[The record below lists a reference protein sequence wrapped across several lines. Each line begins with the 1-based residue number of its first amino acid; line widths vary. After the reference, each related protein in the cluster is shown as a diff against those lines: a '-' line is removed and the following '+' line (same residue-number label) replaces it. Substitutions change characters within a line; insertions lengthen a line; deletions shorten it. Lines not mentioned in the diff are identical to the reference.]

1 MTIVYLRCKL
11 DASNNFFMA
20 NVVIILGSS
29 GTGKSTSLK
38 TLNPDETVVINILGK
53 RLPFKGSSSMYSPEK
68 KNLFNVSTS
77 DKMVAYIQ
85 SIDKNGPHVKNII
98 IDDCSYLMRKEFF
111 ARAKETGYGKYTDI
125 GLHTQQVIEACEKAR
140 QDLNI
145 FLIYHSEE
153 IQDNGSLIGYKVA
166 TVGKLLDQTYNP
178 VEVVPIV
185 LFSDVK
191 FMEDGTPQ
199 YGFYTK
205 RTKIGGVTI
214 PAKSPDGMFDD
225 NFIPNDLGLVIE
237 KMNQYFA

>member
-1 MTIVYLRCKL
+1 MGLPVLVMGESGSGKTASLR
-11 DASNNFFMA
+11 NF
-20 NVVIILGSS
+20 
-29 GTGKSTSLK
+29 KS
-38 TLNPDETVVINILGK
+38 DEVFIINIAGK
-53 RLPFKGSSSMYSPEK
+53 ELSFKNINGLK
-68 KNLFNVSTS
+68 RIDTS
-77 DKMVAYIQ
+77 DY
-85 SIDKNGPHVKNII
+85 DKVKAILLKAANSSENKIKSFVL
-98 IDDCSYLMRKEFF
+98 DDTQYLMAFESF